1 MQPFIAMLPGALLL
15 ATVLVAGCAT
25 GSATVDSTSAS
36 AAGANATA
44 AAATAGLGRRL
55 LQGYIQPGTR
65 ALQAATGQL
74 RESLRAYCSAP
85 RDNALRSQVEA
96 ALGATI
102 DAWARV
108 ELLRFGPLVE
118 ANRQENFF
126 FWPDPR
132 GVVQR
137 QVRALLASTDAAMLE
152 PAGLRQQSAAVQGLP
167 GIEYALFADD
177 GARAIAGGDAA
188 AHRRCSYASAV
199 AANLRR
205 LAGEIEAGW
214 QDRAPFAVELAQ
226 PGAARSVYRSNGE
239 VANEALKALSTALH
253 AARDQKLV
261 PGLGATASEA
271 RGTLLPLH
279 RSGLTAR
286 YLTAHVQG
294 VQDFYEAGRI
304 GGALPPA
311 DGWIDANLR
320 AELARIREDF
330 GALTQ
335 PAAQAV
341 ADPEQRDLLV
351 HAALLLANARTIIDE
366 YLAPALG
373 VNLGFNSLDGD

>member
-1 MQPFIAMLPGALLL
+1 MGLQPFIAMLPGALLL

-25 GSATVDSTSAS
+25 GSAYADSTSAS
-36 AAGANATA
+36 AA
-44 AAATAGLGRRL
+44 TAGLGKRL
-55 LQGYIQPGTR
+55 LQDYIQPGTR
-65 ALQAATGQL
+65 ALQAKTGQL

-85 RDNALRSQVEA
+85 RDNELRSQVEA
-96 ALGATI
+96 ALGATT

-137 QVRALLASTDAAMLE
+137 QVRALLAMGDAAVLE

-167 GIEYALFADD
+167 GLEYALFADE
-177 GARAIAGGDAA
+177 GARVMAAGDAA
-188 AHRRCSYASAV
+188 GRHRCAYASAV
-199 AANLRR
+199 AVNLHR

-214 QDRAPFAVELAQ
+214 RDRAPFALELAQ
-226 PGAARSVYRSNGE
+226 PGPARSVYRNTGE
-239 VANEALKALSTALH
+239 VATEALKALSTALH

-261 PGLGATASEA
+261 PALGATAAEA
-271 RGTLLPLH
+271 RGTLLPLQ

-286 YLTAHVQG
+286 YLAAHVQG
-294 VQDFYEAGRI
+294 VQDFYEAAGV
-304 GGALPPA
+304 GAALSPA

-335 PAAQAV
+335 PATQAV